1 MKDIPSYISAD
12 GRRIAG
18 GNFMRTVIA
27 VVVLLMLCAGVRAQT
42 VTECG
47 QLDGYAYY
55 FAGGLVPADKSGW
68 RKDGIDGGR
77 IILSYKNGEIDLVTK
92 NAMGTTRS
100 VKQDGG
106 KIIPRK
112 TNNGLIALRAF
123 YDDVGIT
130 EDYIFQLDGQG
141 NGTVAST
148 VVRSAAVV
156 NKMSLM
162 TAQCRGRR

>member
-1 MKDIPSYISAD
+1 
-12 GRRIAG
+12 
-18 GNFMRTVIA
+18 
-27 VVVLLMLCAGVRAQT
+27 
-42 VTECG
+42 
-47 QLDGYAYY
+47 
-55 FAGGLVPADKSGW
+55 
-68 RKDGIDGGR
+68 
-77 IILSYKNGEIDLVTK
+77 LSYKNGQIDLVTK

-112 TNNGLIALRAF
+112 TNNGLIALTAF